1 MDEDGIHAQ
10 IIYPNVGG
18 FGSGRFLQ
26 LKEPELMIA
35 CVRAYNDFLV
45 EFCSTDADRLIPLA
59 AMPFWDVELCVE
71 EMQRVAKAGHRGI
84 VWGGHTESYG
94 LPRLADPHWEPIWQ
108 QAEDLELPINFHVA
122 DSTEH
127 IAFWEGYDATPASR
141 LTRQLP
147 TWMLDNTA
155 HITDMILSG
164 VTHRHP
170 KLDIVV
176 VESGVGW
183 LPFLLDLLDWN
194 WKGTQ
199 AFKEH
204 PDWEL
209 TPKEYFRRQCYG
221 CFWAEGDAARA
232 AIELYPD
239 NCLFETDFPHP
250 TSLTPSRVEGVGA
263 RARDHISEYF
273 GDLPEDVLKKV
284 LHDNA
289 ARVYHLK

>member
-1 MDEDGIHAQ
+1 
-10 IIYPNVGG
+10 
-18 FGSGRFLQ
+18 
-26 LKEPELMIA
+26 
-35 CVRAYNDFLV
+35 
-45 EFCSTDADRLIPLA
+45 
-59 AMPFWDVELCVE
+59 
-71 EMQRVAKAGHRGI
+71 
-84 VWGGHTESYG
+84 
-94 LPRLADPHWEPIWQ
+94 
-108 QAEDLELPINFHVA
+108 
-122 DSTEH
+122 
-127 IAFWEGYDATPASR
+127 
-141 LTRQLP
+141 
-147 TWMLDNTA
+147 MLDNTA

-183 LPFLLDLLDWN
+183 PPFLLDLLDWN

-263 RARDHISEYF
+263 RARDHIS

-284 LHDNA
+284 LHECFWA
-289 ARVYHLK
+289 ESLGTRQAPTLHSARVPSGAPGRDRGPRFIMRCRDRLADEQPRVWGRTT